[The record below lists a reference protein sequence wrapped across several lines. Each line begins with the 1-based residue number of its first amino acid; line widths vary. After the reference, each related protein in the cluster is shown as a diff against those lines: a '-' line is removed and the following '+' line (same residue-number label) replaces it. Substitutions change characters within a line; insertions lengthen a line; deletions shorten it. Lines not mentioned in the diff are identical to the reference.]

1 MATGRVWVGFLCIR
15 TRPAGLTLKP
25 EPAPFIKRV
34 FFLNPDPPRRA
45 PRALRAPPP
54 QVQSVASSKKKKKKM
69 PESLSRV
76 EQKTSQQCKTQ

>member
-15 TRPAGLTLKP
+15 TRPVGLTLKP

-54 QVQSVASSKKKKKKM
+54 QVQSVASSKKKKKKNA
-69 PESLSRV
+69 
-76 EQKTSQQCKTQ
+76 